1 MHVDEFKLKDADMLR
16 RADDMARM
24 RSGENKTLALPSS
37 APVAADGA
45 TLGAVA
51 VSTEAQACDESAVA
65 TPETWLECIERLEAA
80 GRADEAGQQR
90 ELLQAAFPEFK
101 P

>member
-1 MHVDEFKLKDADMLR
+1 
-16 RADDMARM
+16 
-24 RSGENKTLALPSS
+24 GENKTLALPSS

-65 TPETWLECIERLEAA
+65 TPEAWLECIEKLEAA
-80 GRADEAGQQR
+80 GLAEEASRQR
-90 ELLQAAFPEFK
+90 GLLQAAFPQFK